1 LALLSMKDLL
11 EAGVHFGHR
20 TRKWN
25 PKMARY
31 IYTERKG
38 IHIIDLGQTLD
49 LFERAYDFVRSQAAQ
64 GKPALFVGTKRQ
76 VQPTIEEEAKRCGCP
91 YTNQRWMGGCLT
103 NFEVIRRRILH
114 MLEIERNFAEGK
126 YDRLP
131 LKERI
136 KLEKELNHLRRNLD
150 GLRNLDRLPGVV
162 YLIDPTVEVHAVR
175 EANILGIPIVA
186 ICDTDS
192 DPNSI
197 DYPIPGNDDAIK
209 STRLITAR
217 IADAVIEGREGL
229 QTTELPPAAPSEPAE
244 VPAPAPLPLEAD
256 SHLMEMWEEITTEE
270 GKD

>member
-1 LALLSMKDLL
+1 MKELL

-25 PKMARY
+25 PKMARF

-38 IHIIDLGQTLD
+38 IHIIDLGKTLE

-64 GKPALFVGTKRQ
+64 GKLVLFVGTKRQ
-76 VQPTIEEEAKRCGCP
+76 VAPTIEAEAQRCGCP
-91 YTNQRWMGGCLT
+91 YVNQRWIGGTLT
-103 NFEVIRRRILH
+103 NFEAIRRRVLH
-114 MLEIERNFAEGK
+114 MMELERNFAEGK

-136 KLEKELNHLRRNLD
+136 RLQRELSQLQKNLT
-150 GLRNLDRLPGVV
+150 GLRNLDTLPGVV
-162 YLIDPTVEVHAVR
+162 YVIDPTVEVHAVR

-192 DPNSI
+192 DPDLI

-209 STRLITAR
+209 STRLLTAR

-229 QTTELPPAAPSEPAE
+229 QTTVPLAPEEPRQMPKPEELSKE
-244 VPAPAPLPLEAD
+244 VE
-256 SHLMEMWEEITTEE
+256 SRLMEMWEELAGE
-270 GKD
+270 GRD